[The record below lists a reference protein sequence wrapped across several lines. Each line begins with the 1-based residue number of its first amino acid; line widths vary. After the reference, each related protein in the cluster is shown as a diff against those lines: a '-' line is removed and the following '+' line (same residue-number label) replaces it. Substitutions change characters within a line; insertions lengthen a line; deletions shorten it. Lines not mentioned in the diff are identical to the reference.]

1 MGPSLN
7 KKNQTFLLV
16 VVPQFNHFPLF
27 SLCFYRFYTW
37 QVKQNNAK
45 SSHRL
50 LTHPFF
56 SEQFNDF
63 NGALFNIRTRSLNNF
78 CYWLSQIVGSL
89 AIGLLLDQRRL
100 TRRARAFL
108 GWSVLLMMV
117 FAVHTWAYFYQR
129 YVFSSW
135 KEEMILISSSFF
147 FREYTRETV
156 APDINDKMDFQ
167 DPGYPPRLCLY
178 ILCGALPTKY
188 PLILFFLKPKIYSF
202 LFLFRIARCHVAN
215 RRVLD
220 DGEFILSLS

>member
-1 MGPSLN
+1 MGSTPHGSVYPATLSAILYQQLVGPSLN

-16 VVPQFNHFPLF
+16 VVPQFNHSPLF

-135 KEEMILISSSFF
+135 KEEIILISFLESIPAKRLRLILMIRWIFKIQVTHLDYACISYVV
-147 FREYTRETV
+147 R
-156 APDINDKMDFQ
+156 
-167 DPGYPPRLCLY
+167 YPPNTR
-178 ILCGALPTKY
+178 
-188 PLILFFLKPKIYSF
+188 
-202 LFLFRIARCHVAN
+202 
-215 RRVLD
+215 
-220 DGEFILSLS
+220 